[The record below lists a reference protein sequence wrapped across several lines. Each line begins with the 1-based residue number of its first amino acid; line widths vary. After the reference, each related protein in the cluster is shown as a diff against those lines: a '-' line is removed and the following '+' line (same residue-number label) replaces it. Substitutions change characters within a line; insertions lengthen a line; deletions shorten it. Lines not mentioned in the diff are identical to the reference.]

1 MPLIKIGAV
10 EKSPLDTLPEGKY
23 EVFVDKFDEVS
34 IVDGVEVSRIMF
46 TIRKDV
52 EDTTYANRKVF
63 TNIKSSDNFAWLIN
77 AISKAVGIPV
87 DTAFENLTD
96 FLTEIKGKP
105 LVVKVKHRPNP
116 KDASKPY
123 VNITDFIPTTHVDF
137 GSADLDDDTIP
148 F

>member
-46 TIRKDV
+46 SIRKDL
-52 EDTTYANRKVF
+52 DSTYGNRKVF
-63 TNIKSSDNFAWLIN
+63 TNIKSSDNFGWMIN

-87 DTAFENLTD
+87 DTAFENLTE
-96 FLTEIKGKP
+96 FLEEIRGKS
-105 LVVKVKHRPNP
+105 LVVRVKHRPNP
-116 KDASKPY
+116 KDPSKPY
-123 VNITDFIPTTHVDF
+123 VNISDFLPTTNEAFSVD
-137 GSADLDDDTIP
+137 ALDEDLP